1 MKYKKILTIMLALV
15 MLIGSATPVMA
26 ETRGDPVIRSIIE
39 DDELVPAEDP
49 NMPVISEDDK
59 LIPVEDRTI
68 LAIKMEKM

>member
-15 MLIGSATPVMA
+15 MPIGSVTPVVA
-26 ETRGDPVIRSIIE
+26 ETRGDPIVKTIGGE
-39 DDELVPAEDP
+39 GDLVVAEPP